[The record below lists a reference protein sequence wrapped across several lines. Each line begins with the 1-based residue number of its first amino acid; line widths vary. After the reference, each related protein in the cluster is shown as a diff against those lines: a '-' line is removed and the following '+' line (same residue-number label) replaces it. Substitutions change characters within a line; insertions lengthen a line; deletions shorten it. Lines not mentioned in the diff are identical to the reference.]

1 MPRSARAVFLDL
13 LVARKRVQDLQL
25 ELIAARL
32 AERDRIVE
40 LAAQG
45 KTIQEIART
54 MGMSRGAAQGI
65 LWRAGKSI
73 SGKTRMRRPRTV
85 DLARMLDANLSE
97 ALRHRAP
104 ERQSV
109 GRAS

>member
-1 MPRSARAVFLDL
+1 MRSSRAIALDL
-13 LVARKRVQDLQL
+13 LVARKRVQELQF
-25 ELIAARL
+25 ELAEARL

-65 LWRAGKSI
+65 LFRAGRTI
-73 SGKTRMRRPRTV
+73 SGKRRMRRPRTI
-85 DLARMLDANLSE
+85 DISAMLDAKLSL

-104 ERQSV
+104 EQSV